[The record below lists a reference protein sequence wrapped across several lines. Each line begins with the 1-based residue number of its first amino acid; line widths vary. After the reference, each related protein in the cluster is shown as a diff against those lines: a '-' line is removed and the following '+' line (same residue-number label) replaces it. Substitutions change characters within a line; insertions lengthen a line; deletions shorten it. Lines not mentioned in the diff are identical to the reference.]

1 MKFAAVATLFSLAS
15 AASMQK
21 KQVQEYKVL
30 DFTAS
35 CIPHS
40 VNCVYDFKVNH
51 DPVFTPDE
59 CKATVQGPD
68 SLPSVKEGKCP
79 DNLSYTWSID
89 RTEEGGLDF
98 KIWYA
103 FNSRSNITYCHS
115 IPASDITSEPH
126 GAVTTERYTGPSEF
140 PATIFDC

>member
-1 MKFAAVATLFSLAS
+1 MKFAAVTTLFSLAS

-21 KQVQEYKVL
+21 KQAQEYKIV
-30 DFTAS
+30 DFVAS

-40 VNCVYDFKVNH
+40 TYCSYDFKVNH
-51 DPVFTPDE
+51 DPIFEPDHCE
-59 CKATVQGPD
+59 AFVQGPD
-68 SLPSVKEGKCP
+68 NLPSIEEGKCP
-79 DNLSYTWSID
+79 DNPAFTWSTD
-89 RTEEGGLDF
+89 RTQDGGLDF

-115 IPASDITSEPH
+115 IPASDISSENN

-140 PATIFDC
+140 PVTIFDC